1 MKSKEWHKIINAA
14 LLIMTAILTFINLRD
29 RFKKS
34 PDKEGQVSLVP
45 PTRTGEQLYNSLPE
59 STRQYVDRMVDK
71 ARQLSGIKTITAPQ
85 IINELIDRGQLI
97 LTTKNAA

>member
-1 MKSKEWHKIINAA
+1 MKSKDWQKILNAA

-34 PDKEGQVSLVP
+34 PDSEGQVSLVP
-45 PTRTGEQLYNSLPE
+45 PTRTGEQLYNSLPAP
-59 STRQYVDRMVDK
+59 TRQYVDEMVAK
-71 ARQLSGIKTITAPQ
+71 ARDVSGIKTITAPQ

-97 LTTKNAA
+97 LTTQKAA